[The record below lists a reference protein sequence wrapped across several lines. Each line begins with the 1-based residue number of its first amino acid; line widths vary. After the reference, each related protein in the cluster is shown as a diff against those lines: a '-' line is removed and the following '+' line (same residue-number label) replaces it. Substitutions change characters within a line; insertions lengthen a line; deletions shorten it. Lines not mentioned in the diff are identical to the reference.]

1 MIVAHRGPAS
11 LLGLTGAALV
21 WGIVWTAGTYNH
33 LVQAR
38 FAVDAQWAQVEV
50 QYQRRIDLI
59 PRLVAAVQGALVQE
73 RTVLEEIAR
82 ARTAYLAA
90 PGGSDSRV
98 DAATSL
104 ERSLGHLVAII
115 EASPTLRT
123 RETVRSLMDELAGTE
138 NRIAVE
144 RRRYNERVQAYNV
157 LAQQFPRS
165 LVARSAGFRPR
176 SYFTAPRAAGTAPPV
191 APGSP

>member
-1 MIVAHRGPAS
+1 MILVPRGAAFV
-11 LLGLTGAALV
+11 LGLAGAVLLIGV
-21 WGIVWTAGTYNH
+21 VWTAGTYNH
-33 LVQAR
+33 LVQAH

-82 ARTAYLAA
+82 ARAAYLAA
-90 PGGSDSRV
+90 PAGSESRV

-104 ERSLGHLVAII
+104 GRSLGRLVAII
-115 EASPTLRT
+115 EASPMLRSS
-123 RETVRSLMDELAGTE
+123 ETVRGLMDELAGTE

-144 RRRYNERVQAYNV
+144 RRRYNERVQVYNV
-157 LAQQFPRS
+157 LAQQFPSS
-165 LVARSAGFRPR
+165 LVALAAGLRPR
-176 SYFTAPRAAGTAPPV
+176 SYFEAPRAAGTAPSV